1 MESWIFRTGTR
12 PGKGSGLPAPALAYS
27 SLTCVGRPTAS
38 SPNETDAALCA
49 NGSFGVIMGIDD
61 WSLMSDPKYSP
72 LAQPLTLPCGAT
84 LKNRIAKSAMSDSL
98 GDGAGNPT
106 DDQVRLYERW
116 AKGGLALSIIGEV
129 QGSPHFAEKPGN
141 LILNRHSD
149 RNQLER
155 LATAGATDDAQLWLQ
170 LGHAGA
176 MADAPI
182 STPKGPSALDLPGL
196 ICGALSLDEIRALP
210 AEFARTARLAKEL
223 GFGGVEL
230 HAAHGFLLNQ
240 FLSPLFNKRADAYG
254 GSLQN
259 RMRLLLEVIGA
270 VRKSVGPE
278 YPVGIKL
285 NATDQ
290 LEGGFAEDESLAVV
304 AAVDKTGIDLMDIS
318 GGTYF
323 PGAASSSDR
332 SGSGPYFLEFAGRAR
347 AKTNIPLMV
356 TGGFKSLT
364 QAENAIAD
372 GSADV
377 IGLARALVVEPELP
391 SYWLTGTRGEP
402 QFPRFKNPPEGGV
415 TAWYTMQITQNAK
428 GEAALSPDDLEK
440 AIVEY
445 ESRDDARRRIWN
457 SKLS

>member
-1 MESWIFRTGTR
+1 MPDT
-12 PGKGSGLPAPALAYS
+12 
-27 SLTCVGRPTAS
+27 
-38 SPNETDAALCA
+38 
-49 NGSFGVIMGIDD
+49 
-61 WSLMSDPKYSP
+61 PKSP
-72 LAQPLTLPCGAT
+72 LDQPLTLPCGT
-84 LKNRIAKSAMSDSL
+84 MLKNRIAKSAMSDSL
-98 GDGAGNPT
+98 GDGAGDPT
-106 DDQVRLYERW
+106 NDQIRLYERW

-129 QGSPHFAEKPGN
+129 QGTPYFAEKPGN
-141 LILNRHSD
+141 LILNSHSD
-149 RNQLER
+149 RVQFEQ
-155 LATAGATDDAQLWLQ
+155 LATAGATDNAQLWLQ

-196 ICGALSLDEIRALP
+196 TCGALSLYEIHALP
-210 AEFARTARLAKEL
+210 AEFARAASLAKEF

-259 RMRLLLEVIGA
+259 RMRLLLEVISA
-270 VRKSVGPE
+270 VRQAVGPK

-290 LEGGFAEDESLAVV
+290 LEGGFDEDESLEVV
-304 AAVDKTGIDLMDIS
+304 AAVDKTGIDLIDIS

-332 SGSGPYFLEFAGRAR
+332 SGSGPYFLDFARRAR

-356 TGGFKSLT
+356 TGGFKKLA

-377 IGLARALVVEPELP
+377 VGLARALVVDPELP
-391 SYWLTGTRGEP
+391 SFWFSGQRAEP

-428 GEAALSPDDLEK
+428 GEAALSPDDLVG
-440 AIVEY
+440 AITEY
-445 ESRDDARRRIWN
+445 ENRDDARRPIWN